1 MHFKAREPEA
11 LGDEQCTK
19 STVTGRQQR
28 RGLNH
33 CLLTLKLTCFP
44 LHWLFLPPC
53 IVTLRHCEPL
63 DTLSLRC
70 VITEKYS
77 DFQLCWA
84 VLGVVSGNASRQKE
98 TGFSSWELNK
108 QSQIWFPQIHW
119 KPDAF
124 LQNQVMNE
132 IQATDD
138 YFLIGKEQRHL
149 PSLRTRSIQKYQN
162 QATLQWPP
170 DPSYKPPTGQWL
182 QLD

>member
-1 MHFKAREPEA
+1 MHQKHCNRQAAKERSEPLSFDPKADM
-11 LGDEQCTK
+11 LSIT
-19 STVTGRQQR
+19 
-28 RGLNH
+28 
-33 CLLTLKLTCFP
+33 LTFPAP
-44 LHWLFLPPC
+44 LHCNPP
-53 IVTLRHCEPL
+53 TLRHCEPL
-63 DTLSLRC
+63 DTLCLCC

-77 DFQLCWA
+77 DSQLCWA

-98 TGFSSWELNK
+98 TGFSSWELNN
-108 QSQIWFPQIHW
+108 QSQIRFPQIHW

-162 QATLQWPP
+162 QASLQWPP
-170 DPSYKPPTGQWL
+170 DPSYKPPIGQWL